1 MKIEICSSS
10 LESVIIANKA
20 GADRIELCSGLNI
33 GGLTP
38 SSGLIQSA
46 IKKSKIPIHCLIR
59 PREGHFIYDKY
70 DFETIISDI
79 KNIRSLGISGIVV
92 GVINNNYEINT
103 KQLEIIV
110 KEAEGL
116 DITYHRAFDCLKNP
130 EEAIKSLSLMGV
142 KRILTSGGSET
153 AIQGIKKLIKWKSIS
168 LNKIEIQPGGGIN
181 LENIIKFK
189 KAKFTSIHLSGSKTI
204 KWKKLTPNNI
214 DKTFFEQEI
223 KISNL
228 KMVKNIISKIKDA

>member
-1 MKIEICSSS
+1 MNKK
-10 LESVIIANKA
+10 LLSVNNKEVK
-20 GADRIELCSGLNI
+20 GFYQ
-33 GGLTP
+33 LT
-38 SSGLIQSA
+38 L
-46 IKKSKIPIHCLIR
+46 KSKYRKNSNSFLIEGI
-59 PREGHFIYDKY
+59 RE
-70 DFETIISDI
+70 I
-79 KNIRSLGISGIVV
+79 KLA
-92 GVINNNYEINT
+92 INNNYEINT

-204 KWKKLTPNNI
+204 KWKHLTPNNI